1 MKRLLI
7 LPALLLASC
16 APIISAA
23 QGTASTLTA
32 SGTALTFSNG
42 DPLPALKVVL
52 AIDDASISDARCAL
66 PRDGITVCKLGDVAA
81 NNVASLTYTG
91 KIVDAN
97 ATWRTPAGKL
107 RATLLSR

>member
-7 LPALLLASC
+7 LPFLLLASC

-42 DPLPALKVVL
+42 DSQTAGKVVI
-52 AIDDASISDARCAL
+52 AVDGASFSDARCAL
-66 PRDGITVCKLGDVAA
+66 PRDGITVCKLGDVPA
-81 NNVASLTYTG
+81 NNAASLTYTG

-97 ATWRTPAGKL
+97 ATWRTPKGKL
-107 RATLLSR
+107 RATLLNR